1 MKALIELP
9 QSVSDNIKQEAAK
22 EKRSLKAQI
31 EYILINY
38 SNKLVIVEHLK
49 KDLKK

>member
-9 QSVSDNIKQEAAK
+9 QSVSDNIKEEATK
-22 EKRSLKAQI
+22 EKRSLKAHF

-38 SNKLVIVEHLK
+38 SNKLVIVQELK
-49 KDLKK
+49 KDLK